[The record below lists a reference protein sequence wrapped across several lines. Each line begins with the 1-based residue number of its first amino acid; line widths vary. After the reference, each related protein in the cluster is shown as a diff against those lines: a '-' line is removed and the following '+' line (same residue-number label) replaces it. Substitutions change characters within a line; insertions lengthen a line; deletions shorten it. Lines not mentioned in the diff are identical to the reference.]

1 MPVTQKC
8 QYALRAL
15 FELARRK
22 GDGPIPAG
30 GIAERQAIPKRFLE
44 VILHQ
49 LRQGGFVDA
58 QRGKEGGFYLA
69 RPAETVTVGEVIRF
83 MDGPISPVDCHRERP
98 GHDCPLRGGCVFRDV
113 WQEAQAALE
122 KVYDARNLR
131 DLVEEDRHRHD
142 MAAVPAYVI

>member
-98 GHDCPLRGGCVFRDV
+98 GHDCPLHGGCVFREM
-113 WQEAQAALE
+113 WEEARDALE
-122 KVYDARNLR
+122 KVYDARTLR
-131 DLVEEDRHRHD
+131 DLLEEDRRREA